1 MPQIGEVRGE
11 TIRSLVGSGNPLP
24 LGFAVVERGHIEDP
38 AARSSTNR
46 YESIDNGDAFG
57 AIGQNSRSPG
67 HSSGCLPPELP
78 LGLAVVGVWESTGP
92 AASSARSRK
101 TDLPG
106 TLYYDPSRFFPCAIM
121 SMYDTITSWWVLNLL
136 GTGRHTLD
144 IESFSGVTPYVIAQN
159 AGSLL
164 LVDAHH
170 RTTLSWLTN
179 VPYGIIDGYGSLIGH
194 YDTYW
199 NTS

>member
-78 LGLAVVGVWESTGP
+78 LGLAVVGVWEPTGP

-101 TDLPG
+101 TDRFTMIQAVFSLV
-106 TLYYDPSRFFPCAIM
+106 PSCRC
-121 SMYDTITSWWVLNLL
+121 
-136 GTGRHTLD
+136 
-144 IESFSGVTPYVIAQN
+144 
-159 AGSLL
+159 
-164 LVDAHH
+164 
-170 RTTLSWLTN
+170 TTRSRR
-179 VPYGIIDGYGSLIGH
+179 GGY
-194 YDTYW
+194 
-199 NTS
+199 

>member
-1 MPQIGEVRGE
+1 
-11 TIRSLVGSGNPLP
+11 
-24 LGFAVVERGHIEDP
+24 
-38 AARSSTNR
+38 
-46 YESIDNGDAFG
+46 
-57 AIGQNSRSPG
+57 
-67 HSSGCLPPELP
+67 
-78 LGLAVVGVWESTGP
+78 
-92 AASSARSRK
+92 
-101 TDLPG
+101 
-106 TLYYDPSRFFPCAIM
+106 M